1 MRHLHTPKTVWL
13 CRCLTLL
20 LLLSVTMA
28 GATGWAKALYLF
40 SDGEQSA
47 ALDDS
52 HSGIE
57 SLLLNLDTGKS
68 GENAVLTEGTMV
80 TVRRGGETITAT
92 ARKETVKQFLS
103 RMDIIPGSREMV
115 GIELMENSVML
126 TISDHLTVF
135 ERVTEKAEHE
145 TVYRDTPDL
154 PKGEERVA
162 RKGMDGQHTAIYE
175 QTWVSGELVTSQYV
189 EEISTTS
196 VTEVVERGTAVS
208 YVEPDDKLV
217 NVTTQSDG
225 SGYLTFASG
234 GTMKFSKAVTVTATA
249 YTAGYDKGGKVITKN
264 VLGKTQAE
272 VKEKLKTAIEES
284 QKLDPTR
291 TGQYTVQTWVT
302 LWYEVFI
309 KPQIRPNTKQ
319 FYRNCME
326 NHLFPA
332 LGDCPLEKLSTI
344 QIQRAINEMSEHG
357 RNHYYSH
364 IPLKETTLRSRRPSG
379 S

>member
-225 SGYLTFASG
+225 SGYLTFA
-234 GTMKFSKAVTVTATA
+234 A
-249 YTAGYDKGGKVITKN
+249 YTAGYDGVG
-264 VLGKTQAE
+264 
-272 VKEKLKTAIEES
+272 
-284 QKLDPTR
+284 TR
-291 TGQYTVQTWVT
+291 TATGTTVHKGVAAVDKR
-302 LWYEVFI
+302 VFPLGSDLYVVAKGMEYGLTRAEDTGMKGPKI
-309 KPQIRPNTKQ
+309 DLYMESYQECIQ
-319 FYRNCME
+319 FGRRTGTVY
-326 NHLFPA
+326 L
-332 LGDCPLEKLSTI
+332 LED
-344 QIQRAINEMSEHG
+344 
-357 RNHYYSH
+357 
-364 IPLKETTLRSRRPSG
+364 
-379 S
+379 

>member
-126 TISDHLTVF
+126 RISDHLTVF

-249 YTAGYDKGGKVITKN
+249 YTAGYDGVG
-264 VLGKTQAE
+264 
-272 VKEKLKTAIEES
+272 
-284 QKLDPTR
+284 TR
-291 TGQYTVQTWVT
+291 TATGTTVHNGVAAVDKR
-302 LWYEVFI
+302 VFPLGSDLYVVAKGMEYGLTRAEDTGMKGPKI
-309 KPQIRPNTKQ
+309 DLYMESYQECIQ
-319 FYRNCME
+319 FGRRTGTVY
-326 NHLFPA
+326 L
-332 LGDCPLEKLSTI
+332 LED
-344 QIQRAINEMSEHG
+344 
-357 RNHYYSH
+357 
-364 IPLKETTLRSRRPSG
+364 
-379 S
+379 

>member
-1 MRHLHTPKTVWL
+1 MKQREK
-13 CRCLTLL
+13 
-20 LLLSVTMA
+20 SA
-28 GATGWAKALYLF
+28 GASGT
-40 SDGEQSA
+40 S
-47 ALDDS
+47 ALDQVID
-52 HSGIE
+52 HVRIALMVF
-57 SLLLNLDTGKS
+57 SLLVHITVVVVRIFAQQNDAARIFISKQRNCRIHPLLNLDTGKS

-135 ERVTEKAEHE
+135 KRVTEKAEHE

-249 YTAGYDKGGKVITKN
+249 YTAGYDGVG
-264 VLGKTQAE
+264 
-272 VKEKLKTAIEES
+272 
-284 QKLDPTR
+284 TR
-291 TGQYTVQTWVT
+291 TATGTTVHKGVAAVDKR
-302 LWYEVFI
+302 VFPLGSDLYVVAKGMEYGLTRAEDTGMKGPKI
-309 KPQIRPNTKQ
+309 DLYMESYQECIQ
-319 FYRNCME
+319 FGRRTGTVY
-326 NHLFPA
+326 L
-332 LGDCPLEKLSTI
+332 LED
-344 QIQRAINEMSEHG
+344 
-357 RNHYYSH
+357 
-364 IPLKETTLRSRRPSG
+364 
-379 S
+379 

>member
-1 MRHLHTPKTVWL
+1 MRHLHTQKTVWL

-196 VTEVVERGTAVS
+196 VTEVVERGT
-208 YVEPDDKLV
+208 
-217 NVTTQSDG
+217 
-225 SGYLTFASG
+225 G
-234 GTMKFSKAVTVTATA
+234 GLLCG
-249 YTAGYDKGGKVITKN
+249 AG
-264 VLGKTQAE
+264 
-272 VKEKLKTAIEES
+272 
-284 QKLDPTR
+284 
-291 TGQYTVQTWVT
+291 
-302 LWYEVFI
+302 
-309 KPQIRPNTKQ
+309 
-319 FYRNCME
+319 
-326 NHLFPA
+326 
-332 LGDCPLEKLSTI
+332 
-344 QIQRAINEMSEHG
+344 
-357 RNHYYSH
+357 
-364 IPLKETTLRSRRPSG
+364 
-379 S
+379 

>member
-1 MRHLHTPKTVWL
+1 
-13 CRCLTLL
+13 
-20 LLLSVTMA
+20 MA

-135 ERVTEKAEHE
+135 KRVTEKAEHE

-249 YTAGYDKGGKVITKN
+249 YTAGYDGVGTCTATGTTVHKGVAAVDKRVFP
-264 VLGKTQAE
+264 LGSDLYVVAKGMEYGLTRAE
-272 VKEKLKTAIEES
+272 DTGMKGPKIDLYMES
-284 QKLDPTR
+284 YQECIQFGRR
-291 TGQYTVQTWVT
+291 TGTVY
-302 LWYEVFI
+302 L
-309 KPQIRPNTKQ
+309 
-319 FYRNCME
+319 
-326 NHLFPA
+326 
-332 LGDCPLEKLSTI
+332 LED
-344 QIQRAINEMSEHG
+344 
-357 RNHYYSH
+357 
-364 IPLKETTLRSRRPSG
+364 
-379 S
+379 

>member
-1 MRHLHTPKTVWL
+1 MWRCQEVLHLRHLHTPKTVWL

-249 YTAGYDKGGKVITKN
+249 YTAGYDGVG
-264 VLGKTQAE
+264 
-272 VKEKLKTAIEES
+272 
-284 QKLDPTR
+284 TR
-291 TGQYTVQTWVT
+291 TATGTTVHKGVAAVDKR
-302 LWYEVFI
+302 VFPLGSDLYVVAKGMEYGLTRAEDTGMKGPKI
-309 KPQIRPNTKQ
+309 DLYMESYQECIQ
-319 FYRNCME
+319 FGRRTGTVY
-326 NHLFPA
+326 L
-332 LGDCPLEKLSTI
+332 LED
-344 QIQRAINEMSEHG
+344 
-357 RNHYYSH
+357 
-364 IPLKETTLRSRRPSG
+364 
-379 S
+379 